1 MRLLCVIHVFV
12 KRLTQILRFGSQKLA
27 KWMRPKQR
35 RYHDENTAH
44 IPMYMYLPMY
54 LSMYPPTLPTS
65 LPTPTYHPR
74 NLELRNCLKV
84 RWQESAMDWLTTRH
98 WGHSRDVACS
108 GHCSFAALTNFS
120 FCLTARNRIWLEWGL
135 QPMRQQVHTLG
146 AALDWL
152 VDLIFI
158 PKKTLGRKY
167 YER

>member
-1 MRLLCVIHVFV
+1 MSRCAYYVLFTYICEASHANFTIWESKIGEMDAVFPAKTTQV
-12 KRLTQILRFGSQKLA
+12 SWWKYSLVYVLT
-27 KWMRPKQR
+27 
-35 RYHDENTAH
+35 YV
-44 IPMYMYLPMY
+44 
-54 LSMYPPTLPTS
+54 PPTLPTS

-84 RWQESAMDWLTTRH
+84 RWQESAMDLLTTRH

-158 PKKTLGRKY
+158 PKKSREKY